1 MNATLAAAI
10 IFVVFAVGDMISA
23 KTKAIVSMLLVAS
36 VVFLAGFVMR
46 ARRKLSPVRAAPE
59 GVIEARKVDGTW
71 VAYGWE
77 PRGR

>member
-36 VVFLAGFVMR
+36 VVFLLGFWAGIFPDHDVR
-46 ARRKLSPVRAAPE
+46 RFHPAEHGGPAGHAAARSPRHDHQTP
-59 GVIEARKVDGTW
+59 
-71 VAYGWE
+71 
-77 PRGR
+77 